1 MHISLF
7 LFIFYSCA
15 LIILNKTYEHTNYI
29 RPVYPISQE
38 IATILQGGNFVWIH
52 CELYE
57 NVWFK
62 KKKRKHEGPLNHSYE
77 LATSLA
83 VCNIVTNYHDIMLD
97 VYNFESFDK

>member
-1 MHISLF
+1 MQLFYKVAIS
-7 LFIFYSCA
+7 
-15 LIILNKTYEHTNYI
+15 YEFTVNC
-29 RPVYPISQE
+29 
-38 IATILQGGNFVWIH
+38 TKMCDL
-52 CELYE
+52 
-57 NVWFK
+57 